1 MSIIG
6 KAAPTFVSNKITAP
20 LNDSYTVIGKEM
32 TNVTTAWGKG
42 DLTIDGVKIFDEDIA
57 TNSVTGRIN
66 AINNFS
72 RDTGVVASAYFEK
85 IFNLSVSHAGTD
97 GTDFKSDELIKING
111 TTASYGQSLDA
122 LINNINAITSK
133 TGVTAE
139 KIGQNL
145 KLSGNGFL
153 VG

>member
-1 MSIIG
+1 MEVDSAFDQADDSKIITNG
-6 KAAPTFVSNKITAP
+6 EGRAVIVTETGSDRKFDLVNTTFVSNKITAP

-42 DLTIDGVKIFDEDIA
+42 DLTINGVKILDEDIA
-57 TNSVTGRIN
+57 TNSVIGRIN

-85 IFNLSVSHAGTD
+85 IFNLSGSHAGTD

-111 TTASYGQSLDA
+111 TTASCG
-122 LINNINAITSK
+122 
-133 TGVTAE
+133 
-139 KIGQNL
+139 
-145 KLSGNGFL
+145 
-153 VG
+153 